1 MLRASIGLNNL
12 QVLFPMITSVQEVE
26 EATALLERALNELV
40 EAGQPVQRPQVGV
53 MIEVPAALFQ
63 IDGLARRADFLSIGS
78 NDLAQYLLAVDRNNP
93 HVADLYDALH
103 PAVLRAIQQVIDG
116 AHAHT
121 RPVGICGEMA
131 GQPAAAVLLLG
142 MGIDSLSMHAA
153 NLPRVKWVIRTFSL
167 EQAQALVAEALTF
180 DSATEVRRYLNG
192 ALERAGLG
200 GLVRAGK

>member
-1 MLRASIGLNNL
+1 
-12 QVLFPMITSVQEVE
+12 
-26 EATALLERALNELV
+26 
-40 EAGQPVQRPQVGV
+40 
-53 MIEVPAALFQ
+53 
-63 IDGLARRADFLSIGS
+63 
-78 NDLAQYLLAVDRNNP
+78 
-93 HVADLYDALH
+93 
-103 PAVLRAIQQVIDG
+103 
-116 AHAHT
+116 
-121 RPVGICGEMA
+121 MA

>member
-1 MLRASIGLNNL
+1 
-12 QVLFPMITSVQEVE
+12 
-26 EATALLERALNELV
+26 
-40 EAGQPVQRPQVGV
+40 VQRPQIGV

-103 PAVLRAIQQVIDG
+103 PAVLRAIRQVIDG